1 MEQLNFTDLPPTHVT
16 CEGCDTTWAS
26 TAAWYTNGRHGCY
39 QCFPLKE
46 PTPLEV
52 ARKAAVVGGKRA
64 LDAEWIVWRDQALAW
79 IEAYLLDHPTLFVD
93 DIWTLGCPE
102 PVNRKAVG
110 PLVKSLAARGFIK
123 KSGEYRPRTQGHG
136 SPADVWKSLI
146 YQGRRTA

>member
-1 MEQLNFTDLPPTHVT
+1 MDQLNFDTLPPIRVT
-16 CEGCDTTWAS
+16 CEGCDREWSS
-26 TAAWYTNGRHGCY
+26 TAAWYTNGRNGCY
-39 QCFPLKE
+39 ECFPTRE
-46 PTPLEV
+46 PSPLDV
-52 ARKAAVVGGKRA
+52 ARKAAVLGQKRA
-64 LDAEWIVWRDQALAW
+64 IDAETTVWRNAALAW